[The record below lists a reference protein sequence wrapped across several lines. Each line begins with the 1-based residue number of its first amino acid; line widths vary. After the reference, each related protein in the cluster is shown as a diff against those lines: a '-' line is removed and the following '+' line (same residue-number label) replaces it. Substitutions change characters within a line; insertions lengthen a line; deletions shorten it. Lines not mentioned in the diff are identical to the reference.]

1 MPAIQPARLRQQAA
15 LLAEYFDQPPAF
27 VRSLHHLLEFYA
39 DRTHRPGQA
48 GEPPPIIFAY
58 NVKPP
63 VLRQVLQELIPLVAE
78 RAEQALI
85 LCDVLWEQPNLE
97 FHLLAAAMLGQVT
110 GQPTEA
116 ILDRVNAWVKTGL
129 EERLTEALLIQGLS
143 GLRREDPDCLIQ
155 FIEEWLDNP
164 DVFYQQLGLRALEP
178 LAADSSFE
186 NLPVIFRMITALV
199 REPPQYLRTDL
210 LDLLATLAHRTPR
223 ETAYFLRQ
231 SLESTHSP
239 MTGWLIRQS
248 LDEFPED
255 IGENLRAAARG

>member
-27 VRSLHHLLEFYA
+27 VRSLHHLLDFYA
-39 DRTHRPGQA
+39 DRTHRPGRT

-63 VLRQVLQELIPLVAE
+63 VLRQVLQELSPLISG
-78 RAEQALI
+78 RPEQALE

-97 FHLLAAAMLGQVT
+97 FHLLAAAMLGQIT
-110 GQPTEA
+110 GQPAEE
-116 ILDRVNAWVKTGL
+116 ILKRVNVWVKTGL
-129 EERLTEALLIQGLS
+129 EGLS

-155 FIEEWLDNP
+155 LIEEWLANP
-164 DVFYQQLGLRALEP
+164 EVYYQQLGLRALTP

-199 REPPQYLRTDL
+199 REPPQPLKTEL
-210 LDLLATLAHRTPR
+210 LDLLETLAHRTPR
-223 ETAYFLRQ
+223 ETAYYLRQ
-231 SLESTHSP
+231 NLESTHSP
-239 MTGWLIRQS
+239 MTAWLIRQS

-255 IGENLRAAARG
+255 IRESLRVAARG